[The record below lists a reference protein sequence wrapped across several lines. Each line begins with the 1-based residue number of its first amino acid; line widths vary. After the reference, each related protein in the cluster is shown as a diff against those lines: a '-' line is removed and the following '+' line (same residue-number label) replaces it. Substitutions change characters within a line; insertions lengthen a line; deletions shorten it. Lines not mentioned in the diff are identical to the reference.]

1 MQKRY
6 GVRRASGNINV
17 YGDNLVHA
25 PECGVVS
32 SEDSSAD
39 AVRAHC
45 DHHFRIGCGVIRLRQ
60 RQLHVS
66 RDGAGHQ
73 QHIGVAR

>member
-1 MQKRY
+1 
-6 GVRRASGNINV
+6 
-17 YGDNLVHA
+17 
-25 PECGVVS
+25 
-32 SEDSSAD
+32 
-39 AVRAHC
+39 
-45 DHHFRIGCGVIRLRQ
+45 VIRLRQ